1 MRVFVFLVYCFFNLI
16 FSNAYSI
23 EPQEIIEAWQS
34 CQLKSELDE
43 KCVSIGHQAIELRD
57 MIEALQ
63 INPQSFGVQIMRL
76 QNQLASKLTKAD
88 ERQILQKELDLRLAI
103 VGWLESPK

>member
-1 MRVFVFLVYCFFNLI
+1 MRVFIFLVYCSFHII

-23 EPQEIIEAWQS
+23 EPQKVIEAWQS

-43 KCVSIGHQAIELRD
+43 NCIAIGHQAIELRD
-57 MIEALQ
+57 MIEVLQ
-63 INPQSFGVQIMRL
+63 INPQSFGVEIMHL
-76 QNQLASKLTKAD
+76 QNKLASKLIKTD
-88 ERQILQKELDLRLAI
+88 ERQILQKELNLRLAI